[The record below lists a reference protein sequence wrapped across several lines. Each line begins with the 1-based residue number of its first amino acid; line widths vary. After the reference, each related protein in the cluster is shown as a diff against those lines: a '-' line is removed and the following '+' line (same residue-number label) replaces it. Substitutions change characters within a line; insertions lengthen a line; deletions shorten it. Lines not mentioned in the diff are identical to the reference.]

1 MQVAFLSACLLLNTA
16 LCVPLCRTAMAKD
29 ERMDLLSFTGSTKVG
44 KQVAL
49 MVQERFGECVGSSL
63 FLSMFGEGS
72 SAP

>member
-1 MQVAFLSACLLLNTA
+1 
-16 LCVPLCRTAMAKD
+16 MAKD

-63 FLSMFGEGS
+63 SFHGQ
-72 SAP
+72 

>member
-1 MQVAFLSACLLLNTA
+1 
-16 LCVPLCRTAMAKD
+16 MARD

-63 FLSMFGEGS
+63 CFHVW
-72 SAP
+72 